1 VSADG
6 VATARLPAL
15 IAAPQPAEARLWLTN
30 ARLFDG
36 TGAAA
41 RDGAAVLIAGGEIA
55 RVGDADDAVPEGAR
69 VVDVGGRTLLPG
81 LIDAHAH
88 VYPHLPAP
96 VPGAEPMW
104 PGASAHFL
112 AAALRD
118 ALRMGI
124 TTLRDVG
131 SYGDLVVEARQ
142 AMRYGALRG
151 PRLLTCGRIISATAP
166 GGRWFEGMYR
176 EADGADDVRRAV
188 REQLRRGADFVKVMT
203 TGARTV
209 ELEDP
214 DPAQMT
220 RDEIATVVDEAHR
233 MGYRVAAHA
242 EGIDGTEI
250 AIDTGIDT
258 IEHGMYL
265 NRRPDLLE
273 RMAATGQVL
282 VPTLSC
288 FYGVAGGA
296 APDHD
301 GAASPDGGRPPTWAH
316 ALVELALHN
325 LEQADLTLKAAR
337 AAGVPIAAGHDWA
350 PISDLGIEI
359 VRMVHHGLEAR
370 EALTAATST
379 AARALGLGDAVGT
392 IAPGRLADVL
402 VVDGDPLARPALLRD
417 PDRIW
422 LVLQLGA
429 PVAGAALERDP
440 SAAPQTTGGGVPA
453 ALAASSGSQ
462 SHTAHE

>member
-1 VSADG
+1 
-6 VATARLPAL
+6 
-15 IAAPQPAEARLWLTN
+15 
-30 ARLFDG
+30 
-36 TGAAA
+36 
-41 RDGAAVLIAGGEIA
+41 
-55 RVGDADDAVPEGAR
+55 
-69 VVDVGGRTLLPG
+69 
-81 LIDAHAH
+81 
-88 VYPHLPAP
+88 
-96 VPGAEPMW
+96 
-104 PGASAHFL
+104 
-112 AAALRD
+112 
-118 ALRMGI
+118 
-124 TTLRDVG
+124 
-131 SYGDLVVEARQ
+131 
-142 AMRYGALRG
+142 
-151 PRLLTCGRIISATAP
+151 
-166 GGRWFEGMYR
+166 
-176 EADGADDVRRAV
+176 VRRAV

-242 EGIDGTEI
+242 EGLDGTEI
-250 AIDTGIDT
+250 AIETGIDT

-265 NRRPDLLE
+265 HRRTDLLE
-273 RMAATGQVL
+273 RMAAAGQVL

-288 FYGVAGGA
+288 FYGVAGAA

-325 LEQADLTLKAAR
+325 LEQADLTLKAAG
-337 AAGVPIAAGHDWA
+337 AAGVAVAAGHDWA
-350 PISDLGIEI
+350 PIADLGVEI
-359 VRMVHHGLEAR
+359 VRMVHHGLDAR

-392 IAPGRLADVL
+392 VAPGRLADLL
-402 VVDGDPLARPALLRD
+402 VVDGDPLARPAMLRD

-440 SAAPQTTGGGVPA
+440 AAAPQTTGGGVPA

>member
-1 VSADG
+1 MADG
-6 VATARLPAL
+6 VAAPRLGAL
-15 IAAPQPAEARLWLTN
+15 IAEPRAAPGRLWLTN

-36 TGAAA
+36 SGAAVRA
-41 RDGAAVLIAGGEIA
+41 GAAVLIADGEIA
-55 RVGDADDAVPEGAR
+55 RVGDAGDGIPDGAR
-69 VVDVGGRTLLPG
+69 VIDLGGRTLMPG

-88 VYPHLPAP
+88 VYPHVPSP
-96 VPGAEPMW
+96 EPGAEPIW
-104 PGASAHFL
+104 PGTGAHFL
-112 AAALRD
+112 ASALRD

-166 GGRWFEGMYR
+166 GGRWFTGMYR

-203 TGARTV
+203 TGARSV

-214 DPAQMT
+214 NPAQMT
-220 RDEIATVVDEAHR
+220 RAEIATVVDEAHR

-242 EGIDGTEI
+242 EGLDGTEI
-250 AIDTGIDT
+250 AIETGIDT

-273 RMAATGQVL
+273 RMAAAGQVL
-282 VPTLSC
+282 VPTLGC
-288 FYGVAGGA
+288 FYGVAGAAAADGAGPDA
-296 APDHD
+296 APAPT
-301 GAASPDGGRPPTWAH
+301 GEPPPTWAH
-316 ALVELALHN
+316 LLVELALHN

-350 PISDLGIEI
+350 PISDLGLEI
-359 VRMVHHGLEAR
+359 VHMVNHGLSAT
-370 EALTAATST
+370 EALVAATRT
-379 AARALGLGDAVGT
+379 AARALGLGERVGT
-392 IAPGRLADVL
+392 IEPGRLADLV
-402 VVDGDPLARPALLRD
+402 VVDGDPLARPGLLRD
-417 PDRIW
+417 RDRIW

-440 SAAPQTTGGGVPA
+440 AGAGPANETPGVASTTAQP
-453 ALAASSGSQ
+453 
-462 SHTAHE
+462 TR